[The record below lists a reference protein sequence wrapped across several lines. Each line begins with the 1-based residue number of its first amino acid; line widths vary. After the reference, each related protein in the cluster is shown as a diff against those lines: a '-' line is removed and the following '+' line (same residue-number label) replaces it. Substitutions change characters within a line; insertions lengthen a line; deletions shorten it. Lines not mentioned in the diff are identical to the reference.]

1 MPIEKIQGLVAA
13 GFSPMHEDGSLN
25 LPVIDQLAD
34 HLAESGVA
42 GVFVCG
48 STGESLSLTTEERK
62 QCLEHWVKAC
72 AGRIKVIAHVGHN
85 SLPDTEELARHAAAH
100 GADGISAMPPTF
112 FKPRGLVALVDW
124 CAAVAAAAP
133 ELPFYYYHIPGMT
146 GVTTKMH
153 EFLSAAED
161 RIPSLAGVKFTHSDL
176 MDFRQCLTLKDGK
189 FDILFGTDEIMLSAL
204 AMGAKGFIGST
215 YNLAPKLYLGIV
227 EDFEAGRL
235 DDARAKQSKS
245 IAMVDKLIALGALP
259 AFKSVMRLHGID
271 CGPTR
276 APFAQFGEAEH
287 QAVADAW
294 EAVISDQ

>member
-1 MPIEKIQGLVAA
+1 MPIEKIHGLVAA

-25 LPVIDQLAD
+25 LPVIDRLAD
-34 HLAESGVA
+34 YLAESGVA

-85 SLPDTEELARHAAAH
+85 SLPDTEGLARHAAEA

-112 FKPRGLVALVDW
+112 FKPRNLESLVDW
-124 CAAVAAAAP
+124 CASVAAAAA

-146 GVTTKMH
+146 GVTQKMH
-153 EFLSAAED
+153 EFLTVAEE
-161 RIPSLAGVKFTHSDL
+161 RIPTLAGVKFTHSDL

-204 AMGAKGFIGST
+204 AMGAQGFIGST
-215 YNLAPKLYLGIV
+215 YNLAPKLYLGIM
-227 EDFEAGRL
+227 EDFQNGRM
-235 DDARAKQSKS
+235 DDARLKQSKS
-245 IAMVDKLIALGALP
+245 IAMVDHLIALGALP

-276 APFAQFGEAEH
+276 APFPQFGDAEH
-287 QAVADAW
+287 QAVSDAW
-294 EAVISDQ
+294 GNLGI